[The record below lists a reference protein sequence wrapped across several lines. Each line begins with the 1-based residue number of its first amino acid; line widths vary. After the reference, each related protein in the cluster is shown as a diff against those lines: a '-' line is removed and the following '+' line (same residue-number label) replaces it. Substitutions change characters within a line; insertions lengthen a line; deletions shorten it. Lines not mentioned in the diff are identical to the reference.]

1 MTRIQLVIAT
11 LGLAIAATG
20 IGFILKAGPAS
31 AQEALAGSWDVFN
44 VHAAPWVDANSDNKP
59 YLNEEIARGRITFM
73 ADSVQGPGFLNCDKA
88 HFEVMKVPPEYL
100 FQGGLTDPA
109 RQAKELGF
117 AEGDI
122 LQLSMSCISDVADIS
137 MDFDLIDQDTAV
149 FALDNMIYRMKRV
162 AAE

>member
-1 MTRIQLVIAT
+1 MTRVKIAIAA
-11 LGLAIAATG
+11 LGLAVAASG

-31 AQEALAGSWDVFN
+31 AQEIFAGSWDVFN
-44 VHAAPWVDANSDNKP
+44 VHAAPWLDANVDSKP

-73 ADSVQGPGFLNCDKA
+73 AESVQGPGFLNCDKA

-100 FQGGLTDPA
+100 FQGGLTDAA
-109 RQAKELGF
+109 RQAKDLGF
-117 AEGDI
+117 AEGEI
-122 LQLSMSCISDVADIS
+122 VQLSMSCISDDADIS

-162 AAE
+162 KAE

>member
-1 MTRIQLVIAT
+1 MTRVKIAIAA
-11 LGLAIAATG
+11 LGLAVAASG

-31 AQEALAGSWDVFN
+31 AQEIFAGSWDVFN
-44 VHAAPWVDANSDNKP
+44 VHAAPWLDANVDSKP

-100 FQGGLTDPA
+100 FQGGLTDAA
-109 RQAKELGF
+109 RQAKDLGF
-117 AEGDI
+117 AEGEI
-122 LQLSMSCISDVADIS
+122 VQLSMSCISDDADIS
-137 MDFDLIDQDTAV
+137 MAFELIDQDTAV

-162 AAE
+162 KAE